1 MMDSW
6 GSDVCGCKLDYSVPP
21 LPSPMLSVSNQIS
34 RVSDCFPLNNQL
46 LTIVHY
52 SDVCEIWL
60 CSSDQN
66 MEHRVWRLVHPE
78 EEQFISVSL
87 PFSLISTMR
96 KLSRSF
102 IIVGCCRDT
111 CPTSFVTTWLH
122 FYLETLF
129 SLWSKKK
136 RPTEVRFLDTSA
148 SEKNVHDKLSLWNQM
163 SKLWDSKC
171 PHARLA
177 RRIWLFIYVILT
189 FYLKN
194 SDLIIFTFYLI
205 INDVFS

>member
-1 MMDSW
+1 MWFFLIILVYNIECYIKGHNPHVASW
-6 GSDVCGCKLDYSVPP
+6 GRDVCGCKLDNLVPP
-21 LPSPMLSVSNQIS
+21 LPSPVPSVSNQIS
-34 RVSDCFPLNNQL
+34 RVSDCFPFNNQL

-102 IIVGCCRDT
+102 IITRRCRDT
-111 CPTSFVTTWLH
+111 CPTSFVMAWLH

-129 SLWSKKK
+129 SLWSKNTTH
-136 RPTEVRFLDTSA
+136 RSFLDTSA
-148 SEKNVHDKLSLWNQM
+148 FEKNVDDKLSLWNEM

-171 PHARLA
+171 FLSH
-177 RRIWLFIYVILT
+177 
-189 FYLKN
+189 N
-194 SDLIIFTFYLI
+194 
-205 INDVFS
+205 